1 MAGEDSTA
9 GAKRAGGLL
18 GSLKNLAATLVAVV
32 ETRLQ
37 LLANELHAEKLR
49 LAQLGL
55 FAAAAIFFFAVG
67 IIMLTLLVIVAFWD
81 SHRLLA
87 IGGFAAI
94 YLLLGIA
101 FGVTV
106 FRRATERSRV
116 FEDSLRELVKDREWL
131 SS

>member
-1 MAGEDSTA
+1 MAGEDSAA
-9 GAKRAGGLL
+9 GARRASGVL
-18 GSLKNLAATLVAVV
+18 GSIKNLASTLVAVV
-32 ETRLQ
+32 ETRLK

-55 FAAAAIFFFAVG
+55 FAAAAMFFFALG
-67 IIMLTLLVIVAFWD
+67 ILMLTLLAIVAFWD

-87 IGGFAAI
+87 IGVFAGI
-94 YLLLGIA
+94 YLLVGVA

-106 FRRATERSRV
+106 IRRATQRSRV
-116 FEDSLRELVKDREWL
+116 FEDSLQELAKDRKWL

>member
-1 MAGEDSTA
+1 
-9 GAKRAGGLL
+9 
-18 GSLKNLAATLVAVV
+18 
-32 ETRLQ
+32 
-37 LLANELHAEKLR
+37 
-49 LAQLGL
+49 
-55 FAAAAIFFFAVG
+55 
-67 IIMLTLLVIVAFWD
+67 MLTLLAIVAFWD

-87 IGGFAAI
+87 IGGFAGI

-116 FEDSLRELVKDREWL
+116 FEDSLRELAKDREGL

>member
-1 MAGEDSTA
+1 MAGEDSAA

-49 LAQLGL
+49 LVQLGV
-55 FAAAAIFFFAVG
+55 FAAAAIFFIALG
-67 IIMLTLLVIVAFWD
+67 IIMLTLLAVAAFWD

-87 IGGFAAI
+87 IGGFAGI

-116 FEDSLRELVKDREWL
+116 FEDSLQELAKDREGL

>member
-1 MAGEDSTA
+1 MAGEDSAA
-9 GAKRAGGLL
+9 GARHAGGLL
-18 GSLKNLAATLVAVV
+18 GSLKRLASTLVAVV

-55 FAAAAIFFFAVG
+55 YAAAAVFFFALG
-67 IIMLTLLVIVAFWD
+67 IIMLTLLVIVGFWD

-87 IGGFAAI
+87 LGGFAGI
-94 YLLLGIA
+94 YLLVGAA
-101 FGVTV
+101 FGVAV
-106 FRRATERSRV
+106 LRRATERSRL
-116 FEDSLRELVKDREWL
+116 FEASLQELAKDREWL

>member
-1 MAGEDSTA
+1 MAGEDSAA
-9 GAKRAGGLL
+9 GARRAGGLL
-18 GSLKNLAATLVAVV
+18 GSAKNLASTLIAVAQ
-32 ETRLQ
+32 TRLQ

-49 LAQLGL
+49 LARLGL
-55 FAAAAIFFFAVG
+55 FAAAAIFFIALG
-67 IIMLTLLVIVAFWD
+67 AIMLTLLVIVVFWD

-106 FRRATERSRV
+106 LTRATERTRL
-116 FEDSLRELVKDREWL
+116 FEDSLRELAKDRERL
-131 SS
+131 SL

>member
-1 MAGEDSTA
+1 MAGEDSSA
-9 GAKRAGGLL
+9 GARRAGGLL
-18 GSLKNLAATLVAVV
+18 GSLKRLASTLVAVV

-55 FAAAAIFFFAVG
+55 YAAAAVFFFALG
-67 IIMLTLLVIVAFWD
+67 IIMLTLLVIVGFWD

-87 IGGFAAI
+87 LGGFAGI
-94 YLLLGIA
+94 YLLVGLA
-101 FGVTV
+101 FGVAV
-106 FRRATERSRV
+106 LRRATQRSRL
-116 FEDSLRELVKDREWL
+116 FEASLQELAKDREWL

>member
-1 MAGEDSTA
+1 MAGEDSAA
-9 GAKRAGGLL
+9 GARRAGGLL
-18 GSLKNLAATLVAVV
+18 GSLKRLASTLVAVV

-55 FAAAAIFFFAVG
+55 FAAAAVFFFALG
-67 IIMLTLLVIVAFWD
+67 IIMLTLLAIVVFWD

-87 IGGFAAI
+87 IGGCAGI
-94 YLLLGIA
+94 YLLVGAA
-101 FGVTV
+101 FGVAV
-106 FRRATERSRV
+106 LRRATERSRL
-116 FEDSLRELVKDREWL
+116 FEASLQELAKDREWL

>member
-1 MAGEDSTA
+1 MAGEDSAA
-9 GAKRAGGLL
+9 GARRSGGLL
-18 GSLKNLAATLVAVV
+18 GSIKNLASTLIAIGQ
-32 ETRLQ
+32 TRLQ
-37 LLANELHAEKLR
+37 LLANELHAETLR
-49 LAQLGL
+49 LARLGL
-55 FAAAAIFFFAVG
+55 FAVAAIFFTAFG
-67 IIMLTLLVIVAFWD
+67 IIMLTLLVIVLFWD

-106 FRRATERSRV
+106 LTRASERTHL
-116 FEDSLRELVKDREWL
+116 FEDSLRELAKDREQL

>member
-1 MAGEDSTA
+1 MAGEDSAA
-9 GAKRAGGLL
+9 GARRAGGLL
-18 GSLKNLAATLVAVV
+18 GSMKSLVSTLVAVV
-32 ETRLQ
+32 ETRLK

-55 FAAAAIFFFAVG
+55 FAAAAIFFLALG
-67 IIMLTLLVIVAFWD
+67 IIMLTLLAIVAFWD

-87 IGGFAAI
+87 IGGFAGI
-94 YLLLGIA
+94 YLLLGVA

-106 FRRATERSRV
+106 FRRATERSRL
-116 FEDSLRELVKDREWL
+116 FEASLQELAKDREGL

>member
-1 MAGEDSTA
+1 MAGEDSAA

-55 FAAAAIFFFAVG
+55 LAAAAIFFLALG
-67 IIMLTLLVIVAFWD
+67 IIMLTLLAIVAFWD

-87 IGGFAAI
+87 IGGFAGI
-94 YLLLGIA
+94 YLLLGVA

-116 FEDSLRELVKDREWL
+116 FEDSLRELAKDREGL